1 MPSVGVRVS
10 LNTENAE
17 ISRRETVT
25 PGPGRYPRMTADSAE
40 VLAASVAWTKAE
52 SDTLMERVLAPL
64 NLKRAYQRVVSNKGA
79 PGADGMTVDDLAGY
93 VKQYWPTLK
102 ARLLAGEYHP
112 QAVRAVVIPK
122 PQGGTRQLGIP
133 SVVDRLIQ
141 QALLQQLTPIFD
153 PLFSDYSYGFRPGRS
168 AHQAVEMARAHVA
181 AGHRWCV
188 ELDLEKFF
196 DRVNHDI
203 LMAHV
208 QRHVEDK
215 RVLKLIRRYLEAGV
229 MSGGVVSQNREGTP
243 QGGPL
248 SPLLSNILLNEL
260 DRELERRGHHFVRY
274 ADDANI
280 YVRSPRA
287 GTRTMNS
294 VERFLNQRLKLTLN
308 RGKSRVAGAWIC
320 DYLGYGMSW
329 HQQPRFRIAT
339 LSLRRL
345 RDRLK
350 ELLRGA
356 RGRKISNVIERIN
369 PVLRG
374 WAGYFKLTQGKR
386 ALETID
392 GWVRHKL
399 RCVLWRQW
407 KRPLTRARNLIRL
420 GLDEARAWKSAING
434 LGAWW
439 NSGAPHVNHALPKKL
454 WDGLGLVSILDTIN
468 RLSRIT

>member
-1 MPSVGVRVS
+1 MASV
-10 LNTENAE
+10 TWTNAE
-17 ISRRETVT
+17 
-25 PGPGRYPRMTADSAE
+25 P
-40 VLAASVAWTKAE
+40 
-52 SDTLMERVLAPL
+52 DTLMEQVLAPG

-79 PGADGMTVDDLAGY
+79 PGADGMTVVDLAGY
-93 VKQYWPTLK
+93 VKQYWPVLK

-112 QAVRAVVIPK
+112 QAVRAVEIPK
-122 PQGGTRQLGIP
+122 PRGGIRQLGIP

-203 LMAHV
+203 LMACV
-208 QRHVEDK
+208 ERHVEDP
-215 RVLKLIRRYLEAGV
+215 RVLRLIRRYLEAGV
-229 MSGGVVSQNREGTP
+229 MSGGVVSHRPEGTP

-248 SPLLSNILLNEL
+248 SPLLSNILLDEL
-260 DRELERRGHHFVRY
+260 DRELEGRGHRFARY

-287 GTRTMNS
+287 GERVLAS
-294 VERFLNQRLKLTLN
+294 VERFLNQRLKLTVN
-308 RGKSRVAGAWIC
+308 RDKSRVAGSWKC

-329 HQQPRFRIAT
+329 HPQPRLRVAT
-339 LSLRRL
+339 MSLRRL
-345 RDRLK
+345 RARLG
-350 ELLRGA
+350 ELLRA
-356 RGRKISNVIERIN
+356 VRKQKVASVIGRIN

-374 WAGYFKLTQGKR
+374 WAGYFKLSQSKR
-386 ALETID
+386 PLEELD

-399 RCVLWRQW
+399 RCVIWRQW
-407 KRPLTRARNLIRL
+407 KQPSTRARNLMRL
-420 GLDEARAWKSAING
+420 GLSEERACKSAFNG
-434 LGAWW
+434 RGPWW
-439 NSGAPHVNHALPKKL
+439 NSGAPHMNQALPKTL
-454 WDGLGLVSILDTIN
+454 WDRLGLVSILDTIN
-468 RLSRIT
+468 RLNRMA